1 MVSTAQPLNVKCQ
14 GDHITEGDLQRI
26 NVFELEER
34 SKRHASHSAPGEH
47 KVVMG
52 TPSVVE
58 VPLKVS
64 ATQAAVN
71 ELLHVSDKGKVPK
84 KVLQIEVK
92 CIEMTSMLLEIQ
104 ELVKVHSL
112 YN

>member
-47 KVVMG
+47 KVVM
-52 TPSVVE
+52 
-58 VPLKVS
+58 VS